1 MKLRYAGVCRECAD
15 ELPAGTQAIYELA
28 SRTVRCLECP
38 RPPTA
43 LPQTATA
50 EAATEVVLEH
60 LDGVAGSS
68 ARREHQRRKAA
79 REGRVRGRH
88 PKLGGVILAL
98 SEDPQST
105 RAWDVGATGEERLGR
120 RLDTLAGPL
129 VRVLHD
135 RRIPGSRANIDHVV
149 ICPGGVF
156 VIDAKRYKGR
166 PHLRTEGGLFS
177 PRTEKLVVGS
187 RDCTRLVDG
196 ALKQAALVRRALVEP
211 DTDVVSVLCFVGADW
226 PLIGGD
232 FHTRD
237 VYVTWPKRLAGR
249 ISRPG
254 RLTEPGI
261 DAIQRRLTESFP
273 AA

>member
-1 MKLRYAGVCRECAD
+1 MKLRYASVCRECAD
-15 ELPAGTQAIYELA
+15 ALPAGTKAFYEV
-28 SRTVRCLECP
+28 SSKTVRCLQCAGSTAP
-38 RPPTA
+38 LPPT
-43 LPQTATA
+43 PTA
-50 EAATEVVLEH
+50 EVPTEVALQH

-68 ARREHQRRKAA
+68 ARRERQRRKVA
-79 REGRVRGRH
+79 REERIRSRH
-88 PKLGGVILAL
+88 PKFGGVILAL

-105 RAWDVGATGEERLGR
+105 RAWAVGAQGEERLGR

-135 RRIPGSRANIDHVV
+135 RRIPGSRANLDHVV
-149 ICPGGVF
+149 ICPSGIF

-177 PRTEKLVVGS
+177 PRTARLVVGS

-196 ALKQAALVRRALVEP
+196 ALKQAELVRRALVEP
-211 DTDVVSVLCFVGADW
+211 DIDVASVLCFVEADW
-226 PLIGGD
+226 PLVGGD

-237 VYVTWPKRLAGR
+237 VYVTWPKKLAAR

-254 RLTEPGI
+254 QLTEPRIG
-261 DAIQRRLTESFP
+261 AIQRRLAESFP